1 MSGIHNPVR
10 INKPSRLRVII
21 AGLKEVE
28 TEVRV
33 VEVAAVAERVQE
45 ADGGSSRTGCG

>member
-28 TEVRV
+28 TEVRI
-33 VEVAAVAERVQE
+33 VEIAAVAERVQS
-45 ADGGSSRTGCG
+45 ADGGGG